1 MTKPSMQTIGLI
13 GGMSWESTIPYY
25 RHINETVRTQLG
37 GLHSAKVVLHS
48 VDFHEIE
55 LLMRANDWPQIGQA
69 LGRVAQSLEAG
80 GADFLVLCTNT
91 MHIVAPA
98 IEAAVRIP
106 LHHIADPTA
115 IAIKAQG
122 FDTVALIGTRP
133 TMAQS
138 FYKDRLA
145 KHHGLTV
152 ITPDAAD
159 QDTIHRIIF
168 EELCLGKINAASRI
182 AYRQAMAA
190 LVQRGAQ
197 AIILGCTEISLLV
210 DQSDCSVP
218 LFDTT
223 ALHAVSA
230 AQRALANG

>member
-1 MTKPSMQTIGLI
+1 MQTIGLI

-25 RHINETVRTQLG
+25 RHINETVRAQLG

-48 VDFHEIE
+48 VNFQEIE
-55 LLMRANDWPQIGQA
+55 VLMRANNWQQIGQQ
-69 LGRVAQSLEAG
+69 LGRVAQSLEAA
-80 GADFLVLCTNT
+80 GADFLLLCTNT

-115 IAIKAQG
+115 VAIKAQG
-122 FDTVALIGTRP
+122 FHTVALIGTRP

-145 KHHGLTV
+145 QLHGLSV
-152 ITPDAAD
+152 ITPSATD

-168 EELCLGKINAASRI
+168 EELCVGQINAASRV
-182 AYRQAMAA
+182 AYRQAMDR
-190 LVQRGAQ
+190 LVQQ
-197 AIILGCTEISLLV
+197 GCAGHHSGLHRNLAAGGPERLQRSLV
-210 DQSDCSVP
+210 
-218 LFDTT
+218 
-223 ALHAVSA
+223 
-230 AQRALANG
+230 

>member
-1 MTKPSMQTIGLI
+1 MKTIGLI

-25 RHINETVRTQLG
+25 RHINETVRAERG

-48 VDFHEIE
+48 VDFQEIE
-55 LLMRANDWPQIGQA
+55 LLMRANDWQQIGQR
-69 LGRVAQSLEAG
+69 LGRVGQSLEAA

-115 IAIKAQG
+115 VAVKAQG
-122 FDTVALIGTRP
+122 YHTVALIGTRP

-145 KHHGLTV
+145 EHHGLTV
-152 ITPDAAD
+152 ITPDATD
-159 QDTIHRIIF
+159 QDAIHSIIF

-182 AYRQAMAA
+182 VYRQAMAA
-190 LVQRGAQ
+190 LVQQGAQ

-230 AQRALANG
+230 AKRALAAG

>member
-1 MTKPSMQTIGLI
+1 
-13 GGMSWESTIPYY
+13 
-25 RHINETVRTQLG
+25 VRAERG

-48 VDFHEIE
+48 MDFQEIE
-55 LLMRANDWPQIGQA
+55 LLMRANDWQQIGQR
-69 LGRVAQSLEAG
+69 LGRVGQSLEAA

-115 IAIKAQG
+115 VAVKAQG
-122 FDTVALIGTRP
+122 YHTVALIGTRP

-145 KHHGLTV
+145 EHHGLTV
-152 ITPDAAD
+152 ITPDATD
-159 QDTIHRIIF
+159 QDAIHSIIF

-182 AYRQAMAA
+182 VYRQAMAA
-190 LVQRGAQ
+190 LVQQGAQ

-230 AQRALANG
+230 AKRALAAG